1 MANLP
6 DGTATFLFSDIES
19 STRLAQICYRLDRI
33 PLAIEMAAARVKAL
47 DVDQINRRLY
57 GGRRICL
64 VNALVTFLGFLARLF
79 RSAAL
84 GGEIVVDFTNLCDP
98 FNTEELSAVTIRRVT
113 RRQIIRMDSLF
124 EACSQTG
131 F

>member
-1 MANLP
+1 
-6 DGTATFLFSDIES
+6 
-19 STRLAQICYRLDRI
+19 
-33 PLAIEMAAARVKAL
+33 MAAARVKAL